1 LIAALQ
7 ITVLEVGETARLLQL
22 ARVESILVGVTLSFG
37 GGVSPGAPAENIDA
51 LIRTA
56 REWSTRHG
64 RETDS
69 VEKVY
74 KPMKKA
80 IIVGASSGIGRALA
94 KLFANDGY
102 VVGLVARRL
111 PLLLELQQEIGNR
124 AFVKQIDVSNTLDAM
139 PRFSEFIQEM
149 EGVDL
154 IIISAGTG
162 FINHD
167 LDWKMNYPRGKP
179 RGIQQPKEKAYAA
192 SRGESDPTRN

>member
-1 LIAALQ
+1 
-7 ITVLEVGETARLLQL
+7 
-22 ARVESILVGVTLSFG
+22 
-37 GGVSPGAPAENIDA
+37 
-51 LIRTA
+51 
-56 REWSTRHG
+56 
-64 RETDS
+64 
-69 VEKVY
+69 
-74 KPMKKA
+74 MKKA

-167 LDWKMNYPRGKP
+167 LDWKK
-179 RGIQQPKEKAYAA
+179 
-192 SRGESDPTRN
+192 